1 MVANAPT
8 QHKLSVNFNSKA
20 SFSKIAMVA
29 LVSSIAFLGC
39 GKKDDATA
47 QPQMLAMPVS
57 VITLQP
63 TSVPISAEA
72 VAQTEGAKEVEIR
85 PRVGGILLK
94 KLFEEGATIQAGQAM
109 FLIDPVPFQIALSNA
124 KAQLAQQRAR
134 VEQTQRESQRLQG
147 LLATQSISEREADNA
162 SSDNAL
168 ARAALAQYEAN
179 VREAELNLSYT
190 TVTSPIAG
198 VAGRFEFSEGALV
211 SANSSLLTTV
221 SQLTPIWVRFSLS
234 DNELAALGGRLT
246 QSNVKEVKLIL
257 PDGKEYPKKGK
268 LNFAA
273 STIDP
278 QLGTQQ
284 LRAAFENNDKS
295 LLPGQFVRVR
305 VTTGE
310 QGGVFVVPQ
319 TAVVNNDQGKFVY
332 VADANNQATIKPIVT
347 GNWVG
352 QNWVVLSGLNAG
364 DKVITDNIIKLRPGA
379 PVSPKAA
386 AEAPSAPQAT
396 GAPAKAQQTEATEP
410 TTVKPAAKVSAH
422 QPAHKA

>member
-8 QHKLSVNFNSKA
+8 QHTLSVNLNSKA
-20 SFSKIAMVA
+20 AFSKIAMVA
-29 LVSSIAFLGC
+29 LVSSIALLGC
-39 GKKDDATA
+39 GKKDAA
-47 QPQMLAMPVS
+47 PPQIPAMPVS

-85 PRVGGILLK
+85 PRVGGILFK

-162 SSDNAL
+162 SSDNSL
-168 ARAALAQYEAN
+168 ARAALAQYEAS

-190 TVTSPIAG
+190 TVTSPISG
-198 VAGRFEFSEGALV
+198 VAGRFEFSEGTLV

-221 SQLTPIWVRFSLS
+221 SQITPIWVRFSFS

-246 QSNVKEVKLIL
+246 QGNVKEVKLLL
-257 PDGKEYPKKGK
+257 PDGKEYSKKGK

-284 LRAAFENNDKS
+284 LRAAFENNDKT

-310 QGGVFVVPQ
+310 QDGVFVVPQ

-332 VADANNQATIKPIVT
+332 VADANNQATVKPIVT

-352 QNWVVLSGLNAG
+352 ENWVVLSGLNAG

-379 PVSPKAA
+379 AVAPHAAGEAPGAPQSKAVPPVDAKQPKAA
-386 AEAPSAPQAT
+386 
-396 GAPAKAQQTEATEP
+396 
-410 TTVKPAAKVSAH
+410 KPDTAKVSSH
-422 QPAHKA
+422 KPAHKA